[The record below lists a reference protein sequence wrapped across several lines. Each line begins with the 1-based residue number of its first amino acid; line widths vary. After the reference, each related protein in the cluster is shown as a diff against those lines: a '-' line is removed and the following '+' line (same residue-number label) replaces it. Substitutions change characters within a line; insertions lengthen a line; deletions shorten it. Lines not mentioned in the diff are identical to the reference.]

1 MQSRSS
7 GSSAPAR
14 SAVRRA
20 WCPTGWAR
28 ACAHLVVIGVAL
40 GESGEDIDG
49 LFRRRLL
56 HLDRLEAALQDKGY
70 KIAVVNAGLSG
81 DTTAGGLA
89 RLEWSLSDD
98 PAAVIIVLGG
108 NDMLRGLDPAAT
120 RTNLDAII
128 TQLKQRNVT
137 VMLAGML
144 ASPNLGPEY
153 VTAFDG
159 LYPALAETHNIDF
172 YPFFLEG
179 VALDPALN
187 LSDGLHPNED
197 GVNEIVRR
205 ILPYVTDML
214 DQMAG

>member
-1 MQSRSS
+1 MTPYPNIPDAHPTRK
-7 GSSAPAR
+7 
-14 SAVRRA
+14 RR
-20 WCPTGWAR
+20 
-28 ACAHLVVIGVAL
+28 
-40 GESGEDIDG
+40 DQN
-49 LFRRRLL
+49 L
-56 HLDRLEAALQDKGY
+56 HAGY
-70 KIAVVNAGLSG
+70 GNEQPQRHGRCG
-81 DTTAGGLA
+81 CQET
-89 RLEWSLSDD
+89 RD

-144 ASPNLGPEY
+144 ASRNLGPEY

-205 ILPYVTDML
+205 ILPFVTNML